1 MKSVGRRAAWLVMAA
16 AMAGA
21 MLAASGC
28 VRSKA
33 PESEPLPVAPS
44 ALGASGLEL
53 LWQTELLMDAGKAI
67 DALWLC
73 GDFLVARDTGN
84 RLFAVNAKTGVRLW
98 SEPMAAAQET
108 VWPPAVDEKG
118 TLWIPTTMR
127 LVGIEG
133 LDGRVVR
140 RLELDFAPDGRPV
153 TNGVHCFVPDA
164 RGWLQ
169 AVALLPKAP
178 SWGRWTDDCVTAG
191 PVLEGGLVCFG
202 GQDGI
207 VYASAQNVRRIVWQ
221 YQTEGPILGDLKRM
235 PGGLVVA
242 ASLDYTLYAFEG
254 QTGRLMWRYYAS
266 EPIRKSP
273 YVFGEKPS
281 GQPSEKSGGQVFVL
295 TQGAGLAALNAA
307 DGRVQWRLAEGADVV
322 TADEEAVYVLGRGGN
337 LLAVGRQD
345 GRVRFALPV
354 RRGTL
359 AAANESASGI
369 VYLGTPEGRIVA
381 VAKKKKEP

>member
-1 MKSVGRRAAWLVMAA
+1 MKSVGRQAMWMATALAGVLVAS
-16 AMAGA
+16 
-21 MLAASGC
+21 SGC
-28 VRSKA
+28 ARSQVSA
-33 PESEPLPVAPS
+33 LPVAPS
-44 ALGASGLEL
+44 ALGSSGLEL
-53 LWQTELLMDAGKAI
+53 LWQTELLMDAGRPL

-73 GDFLVARDTGN
+73 GDFLVGRDTGI
-84 RLFAVNAKTGVRLW
+84 RIYAVSAKTGVRLW
-98 SEPMAAAQET
+98 SEPVAAAHET
-108 VWPPAVDEKG
+108 VWPPAVDNG
-118 TLWIPTTMR
+118 MLWVPTTTH

-169 AVALLPKAP
+169 AVALLPKVP

-202 GQDGI
+202 GQDGV

-221 YQTEGPILGDLKRM
+221 YQTEGPILGDLKRT

-254 QTGRLMWRYYAS
+254 QVGRVVWRYHAS

-281 GQPSEKSGGQVFVL
+281 GQPSAKPGGQAAPLGGQVFVL
-295 TQGAGLAALNAA
+295 TRGAGLTALDAA

-322 TADEEAVYVLGRGGN
+322 TADDETVYALGRGGN
-337 LLAVGRQD
+337 LLVVGRKD
-345 GRVRFALPV
+345 GQVRFALPV

-359 AAANESASGI
+359 AATNESASGI
-369 VYLGTPEGRIVA
+369 VYLGTPEGWIIA
-381 VAKKKKEP
+381 VAKKKEP